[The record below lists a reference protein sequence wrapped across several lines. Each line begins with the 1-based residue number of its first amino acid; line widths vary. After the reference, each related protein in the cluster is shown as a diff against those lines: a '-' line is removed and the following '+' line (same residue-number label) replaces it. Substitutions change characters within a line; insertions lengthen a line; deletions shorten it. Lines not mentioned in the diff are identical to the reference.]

1 MNDIRK
7 IAELVKILIK
17 IVPKYLKHWSRYF
30 NFISQ
35 QESPIRGEELIKFWL
50 RSDSRWLTD
59 CNMYT
64 KPIFAYIFVLD

>member
-30 NFISQ
+30 NLILQ
-35 QESPIRGEELIKFWL
+35 QESPIRGEELINFWSI
-50 RSDSRWLTD
+50 SDSRWPTD